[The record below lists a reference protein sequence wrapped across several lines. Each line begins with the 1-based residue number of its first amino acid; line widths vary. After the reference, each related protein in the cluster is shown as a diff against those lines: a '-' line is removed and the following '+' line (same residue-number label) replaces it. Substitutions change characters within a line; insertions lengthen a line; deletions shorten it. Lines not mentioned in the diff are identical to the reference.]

1 MSTVHVLFEARLPTP
16 RRDLR
21 SQPND
26 EFSRSRVL
34 DQFWRD
40 RRTIDWRIS
49 QATAPAPCEHA
60 TRHKATLALDC
71 PRTSLL
77 RTGTVTLA
85 IDVDV
90 PDGEDPVEK
99 ARRLLDLPIDAPV
112 RWRQPRSGISS
123 RGSFHHIRQ
132 AGLIGPMPDQWP
144 VGRYITGYSHYLG
157 SYGQGG
163 VGLSGWQLNNGSWM
177 ILPLGGSDSWIT
189 LTMEELAWARD
200 SYSVDIVI
208 DQRIIGVHP
217 SQKPMFPPW
226 EHRYCGS
233 DTIEDLPDFSVERPR
248 ITRFEAAQTGFVLET
263 GGANRTWR
271 FAIGAHLPRPIWPG
285 TGEPR
290 EFLESE
296 NLADSFVLAHDCYLD
311 V

>member
-1 MSTVHVLFEARLPTP
+1 MTTVHVLFEARLPTP

-26 EFSRSRVL
+26 EFTRSRVL

-49 QATAPAPCEHA
+49 QTAAPAPCEHP
-60 TRHKATLALDC
+60 TRHKATLRLNC
-71 PRTSLL
+71 PRMPLL
-77 RTGTVTLA
+77 RTGTITLA

-90 PDGEDPVEK
+90 PSDEDPIEK
-99 ARRLLDLPIDAPV
+99 ARRLLDLPIDAPM
-112 RWRQPRSGISS
+112 RWRQPHAGISS
-123 RGSFHHIRQ
+123 RGSFHHIRR

-177 ILPLGGSDSWIT
+177 VLPLGGSDSWIT
-189 LTMEELAWARD
+189 LTMEEMSWARD

-208 DQRIIGVHP
+208 DQRIIGAHP
-217 SQKPMFPPW
+217 SQKSIFPPW

-233 DTIEDLPDFSVERPR
+233 DTIEDLPDFSVEPPR
-248 ITRFEAAQTGFVLET
+248 IARFEASQTGFVLET

-285 TGEPR
+285 TGEAR